1 MERKLKKM
9 KIYNTLTGQKEEF
22 VPIEE
27 GKAGIYVCGPTVY
40 NYIHIGNA
48 RPVCVFDVLRRYLE
62 FIGYKVKFIQ
72 NYTDVNDKIIKQAKA
87 ENSTP
92 EETALKYIGEYE
104 KDARGLNVRPADVHP
119 KVSLYMDKI
128 IKLISTLVEKGY
140 AYESNGD
147 VYYRTR
153 KFKDYGK
160 LSKQSLDDL
169 IAGARVEVSEIKE
182 DPLDFALWKSA
193 GADEQHWDSP
203 WGKGRPGWHIECSAM
218 AKDCLGD
225 TIDIHCGG
233 KDLVFP
239 HHENEIAQS
248 EAATGKPF
256 AHYWMHNGHINI
268 DNKKMSKSAGNFFLT
283 KDAAAKY
290 GYETIRY
297 LMIQAHYR
305 MPMNYT
311 AELLES
317 CRASLDR
324 LYNCKSTLKRA
335 IANAG
340 SGEPDPKALEMFSS
354 RKQQFI
360 DAMDDDLNTADAL
373 TAVFELVRSLN
384 TMCAD
389 PSVSKEQLE
398 AGSELFGSL
407 TDVLGLLYE
416 RKDDEEIPA
425 EVTELVNKRQEARK
439 LRDFALADKLRDEI
453 AALGY
458 TVKET
463 RQGTEIIKNS

>member
-1 MERKLKKM
+1 M
-9 KIYNTLTGQKEEF
+9 KIYNTLTNRKEEF
-22 VPIEE
+22 VPLEK
-27 GKAGIYVCGPTVY
+27 GKIGIYVCGPTVY

-48 RPVCVFDVLRRYLE
+48 RPICVFDVFRRYME
-62 FIGYKVKFIQ
+62 YRGYEVKFIQ
-72 NYTDVNDKIIKQAKA
+72 NYTDVNDKIIKQAQI
-87 ENSTP
+87 EGSTP
-92 EETALKYIGEYE
+92 EAIAEKYIGEYS
-104 KDARGLNVRPADVHP
+104 KDAKGLNVRPADAHP

-128 IKLISTLVEKGY
+128 IEMIKTLVDNGY
-140 AYESNGD
+140 AYESGGD

-153 KFKDYGK
+153 KFEGYGK
-160 LSKQSLDDL
+160 LSGQSLDDL
-169 IAGARVEVSEIKE
+169 IAGARVEVSDIKE

-248 EAATGKPF
+248 EASTGKKF
-256 AHYWMHNGHINI
+256 ANYWMHNGHINI

-283 KDAAAKY
+283 KDAAEKY

-317 CRASLDR
+317 CKAALER
-324 LYNCKSTLKRA
+324 LYNCRENLDRA
-335 IANAG
+335 IASASEGKITEDAKEIFEN
-340 SGEPDPKALEMFSS
+340 
-354 RKQQFI
+354 RKKQFI
-360 DAMDDDLNTADAL
+360 EAMDDDLNTADGL
-373 TAVFELVRSLN
+373 SAVFELVRELN
-384 TMCAD
+384 IMASDSTA
-389 PSVSKEQLE
+389 SKEQLE
-398 AGSELFGSL
+398 KGAELFDSL
-407 TDVLGLLYE
+407 TGVLGLLYNRSE
-416 RKDDEEIPA
+416 KNEIPQ
-425 EVTELVNKRQEARK
+425 EILDLVQKRAEARK
-439 LRDFALADKLRDEI
+439 TRNFALADQIRDEI
-453 AALGY
+453 SAKGY

-463 RQGTEIIKNS
+463 RSGTEIKKNS

>member
-1 MERKLKKM
+1 M
-9 KIYNTLTGQKEEF
+9 KIFNTLTRRKEEF
-22 VPIEE
+22 VPLEP
-27 GKAGIYVCGPTVY
+27 GKVKMYVCGPTVY
-40 NYIHIGNA
+40 NFIHIGNA
-48 RPVCVFDVLRRYLE
+48 RPICVFDVFRRYLE
-62 FIGYKVKFIQ
+62 FKGYDVTFIQ
-72 NYTDVNDKIIKQAKA
+72 NYTDVNDKIIKQAKL

-92 EETALKYIGEYE
+92 EETALKYIHEYE
-104 KDARGLNVRPADVHP
+104 TDAKGLNVRPADVHP

-128 IKLISTLVEKGY
+128 IDMIQTLVDNGY

-153 KFKDYGK
+153 KFEGYGK

-169 IAGARVEVSEIKE
+169 IAGARVEVSDIKE

-193 GADEQHWDSP
+193 GEDEQHWDSP

-248 EAATGKPF
+248 EAATGKNF
-256 AHYWMHNGHINI
+256 ANYWMHNGHINI

-283 KDAAAKY
+283 RDAAAKY

-311 AELLES
+311 AELLDS
-317 CRASLDR
+317 CKASLER
-324 LYNCKSTLKRA
+324 LYNCRENLDKAIEKAVNGSITAEAEEIFEKRKS
-335 IANAG
+335 
-340 SGEPDPKALEMFSS
+340 
-354 RKQQFI
+354 QFI
-360 DAMDDDLNTADAL
+360 TAMDDDLNTADGL
-373 TAVFELVRSLN
+373 TAIFELVRDLN
-384 TMCAD
+384 KMISD
-389 PSVSKEQLE
+389 PETSKEQLVKG
-398 AGSELFGSL
+398 AELFDCL
-407 TDVLGLLYE
+407 TGVLGILYNRNE
-416 RKDDEEIPA
+416 KEEIPG
-425 EVTELVNKRQEARK
+425 EILELVQKRKEARK
-439 LRDFALADKLRDEI
+439 AKDFALADKIRDEI
-453 AALGY
+453 TAMGY

-463 RQGTEIIKNS
+463 RQGTEITKSN